1 MPELVVVDSRRL
13 ERSAA
18 HAVRPVAGGHK
29 LGLEHPLLA
38 LADVANGRHR
48 SVDADRLGFEADVAA
63 RVEARLDQVYDDLL
77 LAVDEDR
84 PPDERVEVDVV
95 AAAVEVEV
103 DAAMDE
109 RFAIHPPTHARR
121 PQELRCAV
129 LQHARAHPRLGV
141 TAIALFQHDRPD
153 AAVIPKPDVKAGEI
167 PKAFVVLA
175 PGAVGSAEQLMAY
188 VTERVTGYKRV
199 REVEFV
205 DAIPKSPSGKILRR
219 VLVERE
225 RERLDAQR

>member
-1 MPELVVVDSRRL
+1 VLELVVVDGRPL

-109 RFAIHPPTHARR
+109 RFAIHPPSHARR

-129 LQHARAHPRLGV
+129 LQHARAHPRLRV
-141 TAIALFQHDRPD
+141 AAIALFQHDRPD
-153 AAVIPKPDVKAGEI
+153 AADVQQVGEEEAGRSRPDDRD
-167 PKAFVVLA
+167 L
-175 PGAVGSAEQLMAY
+175 GAV
-188 VTERVTGYKRV
+188 
-199 REVEFV
+199 
-205 DAIPKSPSGKILRR
+205 
-219 VLVERE
+219 
-225 RERLDAQR
+225 AQRCASSRSRSRSTRTRRRILPEGDFGIASTNSTSRTLL